1 MGTKVNTFNMDDKQ
15 LSLFLDLI
23 NAGYKNAL
31 VSVVDFD
38 FGETQI
44 EIILQNVGTL
54 RVNQS
59 FNEINDEQRPNF
71 EVSYIIASHPKILQK
86 IENHDL
92 KHRAVRIAYD
102 CKKYFESHPEHIVDQ
117 ESSLIKRIRKNK
129 DKILQIY
136 KEHQRTRNR
145 WLLPLDKHK

>member
-31 VSVVDFD
+31 VSVVDFN

-92 KHRAVRIAYD
+92 KHRAVHIAYD

-145 WLLPLDKHK
+145 WLSPLYKQK

>member
-1 MGTKVNTFNMDDKQ
+1 MDDKQ
-15 LSLFLDLI
+15 LLLFLDLI

-92 KHRAVRIAYD
+92 IHRAVHIAYD
-102 CKKYFESHPEHIVDQ
+102 CKKYFESHPEYVVNQ
-117 ESSLIKRIRKNK
+117 ENDLIKIIRKNK
-129 DKILQIY
+129 NMIQKMY
-136 KEHQRTRNR
+136 EKHQKTRNC
-145 WLLPLDKHK
+145 WLLSLDKQK